1 MKYGGVEVIKC
12 LLDAGAII
20 NYVDEVS
27 VMHNLVAMC
36 CYNHKII
43 KSQCVD
49 N

>member
-27 VMHNLVAMC
+27 VMHNLV
-36 CYNHKII
+36 
-43 KSQCVD
+43 CVVTTIRS
-49 N
+49 